1 MGNVRRPAMHMAAV
15 MASSLMAD
23 LVKKMVAEM
32 VVMARMTLVAVMALL
47 TLMNR
52 NMRCLAM
59 QMAFM
64 AMLGNVHR
72 RQC

>member
-1 MGNVRRPAMHMAAV
+1 MHMAAV

-32 VVMARMTLVAVMALL
+32 VVMVAVMALL

-52 NMRCLAM
+52 NMCCLAM

-64 AMLGNVHR
+64 AMLENVHH

>member
-1 MGNVRRPAMHMAAV
+1 MHMAAV

-32 VVMARMTLVAVMALL
+32 VVMAWMTLVAVMALL
-47 TLMNR
+47 ALMNR
-52 NMRCLAM
+52 NMRCLVM

-64 AMLGNVHR
+64 AMLGNVHH

>member
-1 MGNVRRPAMHMAAV
+1 MHMAAV

-52 NMRCLAM
+52 NMHCFAM

-64 AMLGNVHR
+64 AMLENVHQR
-72 RQC
+72 KY